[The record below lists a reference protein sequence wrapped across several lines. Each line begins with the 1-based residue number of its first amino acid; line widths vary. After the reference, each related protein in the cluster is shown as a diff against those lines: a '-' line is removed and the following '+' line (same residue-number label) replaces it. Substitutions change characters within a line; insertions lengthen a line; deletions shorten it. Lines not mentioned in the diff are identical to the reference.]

1 MDTQEGTLPA
11 GKVITGKMIRR
22 RIADKAPTKLLHEK
36 TLYVCYEVALYFD
49 IWYLI
54 VKNPICFMLKRT
66 DAAGNVMNKRYMY
79 ISEQHKT
86 VRANL
91 VN

>member
-49 IWYLI
+49 I
-54 VKNPICFMLKRT
+54 
-66 DAAGNVMNKRYMY
+66 
-79 ISEQHKT
+79 
-86 VRANL
+86 
-91 VN
+91 